1 MSRPGIYGDC
11 HRHLVFATCDKPHF
25 VISDIPGLDADHAAP
40 GGVAQVGHRGS
51 FVPDSECGTSPLAAS
66 SQVSSGQAFAVLDRL
81 KVIKLA
87 VSLGGTETLASHPAA
102 MTHSDIPEE
111 ERLRL
116 GITPTLIRIS
126 VGIEDPDDLIVDL
139 NEALG

>member
-1 MSRPGIYGDC
+1 
-11 HRHLVFATCDKPHF
+11 VK
-25 VISDIPGLDADHAAP
+25 
-40 GGVAQVGHRGS
+40 GGEA
-51 FVPDSECGTSPLAAS
+51 E
-66 SQVSSGQAFAVLDRL
+66 AFAVLDRL
-81 KVIKLA
+81 EVIKLA

-126 VGIEDPDDLIVDL
+126 VGIEDPDDLIADL
-139 NEALG
+139 NQALG

>member
-1 MSRPGIYGDC
+1 
-11 HRHLVFATCDKPHF
+11 
-25 VISDIPGLDADHAAP
+25 
-40 GGVAQVGHRGS
+40 
-51 FVPDSECGTSPLAAS
+51 
-66 SQVSSGQAFAVLDRL
+66 VLDDL
-81 KVIKLA
+81 GGEAMAPVAEQGHANILPDPPISPGPVSVTMPA

-126 VGIEDPDDLIVDL
+126 VGIEDPDDLIADL
-139 NEALG
+139 DQALEARS

>member
-1 MSRPGIYGDC
+1 M
-11 HRHLVFATCDKPHF
+11 
-25 VISDIPGLDADHAAP
+25 
-40 GGVAQVGHRGS
+40 
-51 FVPDSECGTSPLAAS
+51 
-66 SQVSSGQAFAVLDRL
+66 
-81 KVIKLA
+81 IKLA

-126 VGIEDPDDLIVDL
+126 VGIEGPDDLIGDL
-139 NEALG
+139 NQALLRPHRCHRASPVRNQKFADSPLERNGFEPSVPR